1 MKSHDL
7 ISLHDLSRDEIL
19 EILDLAARIKM
30 DPAAHRATLDRKTL
44 AMLFEKPS
52 LRTRVSFE
60 AGMTQL
66 GGHAIN
72 LDAFGI
78 GLGKRES
85 VHDVART
92 LSGMVEGIMARTFAH
107 QTILDLARHATVPVI
122 NGLSDDLHPCQALAD
137 FLTVRE
143 ILGRTEGVR
152 MAYVGD
158 GNNVAHSLA
167 FAAAKLGAHLMIA
180 TPPGYEPDAELI
192 GRARNDATATGA
204 RVEVGHDPRAAVAG
218 ADVIY
223 TDTWASMG
231 KESEADARR
240 AVFRPFQVDSRLMA
254 LAGKEAL
261 FMHCLPAH
269 RGEEVTDEVIDS
281 GRSVV
286 FQQAENRLHAQKA
299 VLVLL
304 MGAPGR
310 AAGPPRVG

>member
-7 ISLHDLSRDEIL
+7 ISIHDLSREEVL
-19 EILDLAARIKM
+19 EILDLAARIRK
-30 DPAAHRATLDRKTL
+30 DPAAYRAALARKTL

-72 LDAFGI
+72 LDPSGI
-78 GLGKRES
+78 ALGKRES

-107 QTILDLARHATVPVI
+107 QTVLDLALHSTVPVI
-122 NGLSDDLHPCQALAD
+122 NGLTDDLHPCQALAD

-143 ILGRTEGVR
+143 VLGRTEGVKI
-152 MAYVGD
+152 AYVGD

-167 FAAAKLGAHLMIA
+167 FAAAKLGAHLAIA
-180 TPPGYEPDAELI
+180 TPAGYEPGGEWIGLARKDAE
-192 GRARNDATATGA
+192 ATGA
-204 RVEVGHDPRAAVAG
+204 RIEVGHDPRSAVAG
-218 ADVIY
+218 AEVVY

-231 KESEADARR
+231 KESEAEARR

-254 LAGKEAL
+254 LAGPEAL

-281 GRSVV
+281 VKSVV
-286 FQQAENRLHAQKA
+286 FRQAENRLHAQKA

-304 MGAPGR
+304 MGAAGGLPGT
-310 AAGPPRVG
+310 P